1 MNQVSKTPNN
11 IAIESENEKVTY
23 SNLEDKVNRC
33 ACIIKSHVK
42 SSGNAI
48 GVCMDKSSDMVAV
61 IIAILKTNNIYVP
74 LDIGYPDERLEYIM
88 NDAGIEFL
96 FLDRNKDTKI
106 PFSRKVN
113 MYIDSNYN
121 QKSSDY
127 SYRNSIAYIMYTSGT
142 TGDPKGVLT
151 THANVL
157 SRTLNPNYVS
167 ILNQDKILYGS
178 NYCFDASSFEIF
190 ASLLN
195 GATLVIPKEQGMTY
209 LYQLPNIIYKY
220 EISICFFTTSLF
232 NILVERSLDSLKK
245 VRVLLFGGEKASVK
259 HVNVANTSLDNT
271 EIIHVYGP
279 TETTIFATYHVLN
292 KMKIYSDAIPIGKPV
307 DKTNVKISHQDN
319 ELLISGEGVS
329 LGYLNKKNITDK
341 KFVLPSNE
349 KKRVY
354 KTGDKVQYNSHGE
367 LIYNGRID
375 NQVKIRGFRIELE
388 EVENVLERH
397 KMINEAYVT
406 YTKDKLIAFLRVNNN
421 FNREDVYIYLNKK
434 LPKYT
439 IPSQIKK
446 VSEFPL
452 TNNGKIDKKR
462 LLDLI

>member
-1 MNQVSKTPNN
+1 
-11 IAIESENEKVTY
+11 
-23 SNLEDKVNRC
+23 
-33 ACIIKSHVK
+33 
-42 SSGNAI
+42 
-48 GVCMDKSSDMVAV
+48 
-61 IIAILKTNNIYVP
+61 
-74 LDIGYPDERLEYIM
+74 
-88 NDAGIEFL
+88 
-96 FLDRNKDTKI
+96 
-106 PFSRKVN
+106 
-113 MYIDSNYN
+113 
-121 QKSSDY
+121 
-127 SYRNSIAYIMYTSGT
+127 
-142 TGDPKGVLT
+142 
-151 THANVL
+151 
-157 SRTLNPNYVS
+157 
-167 ILNQDKILYGS
+167 
-178 NYCFDASSFEIF
+178 
-190 ASLLN
+190 
-195 GATLVIPKEQGMTY
+195 
-209 LYQLPNIIYKY
+209 
-220 EISICFFTTSLF
+220 
-232 NILVERSLDSLKK
+232 
-245 VRVLLFGGEKASVK
+245 
-259 HVNVANTSLDNT
+259 
-271 EIIHVYGP
+271 
-279 TETTIFATYHVLN
+279 
-292 KMKIYSDAIPIGKPV
+292 
-307 DKTNVKISHQDN
+307 
-319 ELLISGEGVS
+319 LLISGEGVS